1 MKLKSLHMYG
11 FKSFAD
17 RTAISYHD
25 GITGVIGPNGSGKSN
40 IIDAIM
46 WVMGEQTSKSLRAE
60 DPTDIIF
67 SGSENR
73 KPVGFAEVTLVF
85 TNDGHHTPAEF
96 MHLPEIS
103 IGRRI
108 HRSGE
113 REYFMNREQC
123 RLKDIVDFLLAIGL
137 GSKSYAII
145 QQDRRD
151 RIIQA
156 SPEDMREILEET
168 AGISVFKLRRKEAQK
183 RLDATAERFK
193 TIGEMENE
201 LTRQKDALSEQ
212 VEKADL
218 KIQYAKE
225 LRDKEIE
232 LIKNH
237 VGHYRSLSSKVKFEI
252 THKTQEIEA
261 STLEATEWEIAA
273 NKLKAE
279 QLELTKQIKLLED
292 ELSDC
297 KISLTKFKERSA
309 NYTSRQDER
318 SKNRDRLTQ
327 ELKNERDSLVAEE
340 KKKEEYANLLDAA
353 LDDLKKH
360 DSTLETLV
368 AKLDELDETM
378 HVAKMRVE
386 EIRSELRAIENTRS
400 TIRTRNESIL
410 STTEKLNQSIQKLD
424 AQTLVHQQSKESLG
438 ADQKAL
444 ADEIKK
450 ISSDLDEITQQKNL
464 VETKIQKLKKELED
478 KTQQRDFAKE
488 NFLTV
493 SSHLSSVQKFVES
506 SVGLTDGSLA
516 IKEKFYSKIKGF
528 VYEHI
533 SLHPE
538 DEVILEQYVPELLQS
553 VLIENYD
560 TFVDLIDKCEELS
573 ISKVSFL
580 IKDFIL
586 PLSDKEEIAVQKIT
600 KIRGIHCVGDRAE
613 KISYAPLKNIFKRIF
628 ICQDEWMLAKA
639 RQQADESDGFVFIT
653 ERGTVNIGVHQC
665 SFGTIEEHASKIGM
679 LSQKRE
685 HERLVAEHAKCQKEL
700 ASKEGEL
707 FEISQKYA
715 DAETE
720 FVNVQKLLE
729 KETIDSIKMSNDLN
743 NLNIKIAHH
752 DDNIKRLE
760 AEKAQILKE
769 IEVEKTLFLKNQEQ
783 LEQLNSEYQSAEKM
797 FHDFEEQLS
806 EKTEI
811 RNEWYFQ
818 IQNTKTQRSV
828 TEERASNLRR
838 NYEDVS
844 NLLIKNQNKIDS
856 MISQVENINAQI
868 TQAQTD
874 FQNLSKDIENAQT
887 HTHVCES
894 KLNVLLA
901 EEADKSDKLRSY
913 EQRLKGQKDI
923 AQEKQK
929 LLTEKQLEL
938 ARFETILET
947 AYKDAREKFNLKPID
962 LPDNADNSQHSRSML
977 EAIIKD
983 LNQKLL
989 ELGPVNERAVEE
1001 FKDVTSRL
1009 DFLITQKTDIE
1020 KSVAELNASILEIEE
1035 NTKVRFKD
1043 IYTRVNKE
1051 FQELFPI
1058 LFPGGHGEL
1067 HMLDEENLLTTGV
1080 EILVR
1085 LPGKKTQSM
1094 SLFSGG
1100 EKALVAISLIFSLL
1114 KTTPAPF
1121 CFLDEVDAPLDEAN
1135 VGRFNAI
1142 INQLSS
1148 DFQFVIITHNRR
1160 TMEVLDTIYG
1170 ISMNEPGISKLVS
1183 VDLNNVPEH
1192 LRKNKTSAIKAKS
1205 INTVADTHELT

>member
-1 MKLKSLHMYG
+1 MYG

-113 REYFMNREQC
+113 REYFMNRESC

-193 TIGEMENE
+193 TIAEMEHE
-201 LTRQKDALSEQ
+201 LTRQKDSLSEQ

-218 KIQYAKE
+218 KIQYATE
-225 LRDKEIE
+225 LKQKEIE
-232 LIKNH
+232 LLKNH
-237 VGHYRSLSSKVKFEI
+237 VGHYRMLSSKVKTEI
-252 THKTQEIEA
+252 NHKTQEIEA
-261 STLEATEWEIAA
+261 STIEATEWEIAA
-273 NKLKAE
+273 NKLKSE
-279 QLELTKQIKLLED
+279 QLEITKQIKLLED

-309 NYTSRQDER
+309 NYTVRQEER
-318 SKNRDRLTQ
+318 AKHKEQLAK
-327 ELKNERDSLVAEE
+327 ELQSERDGLITEE
-340 KKKEEYANLLDAA
+340 KKKQEYDALLDNA

-360 DSTLETLV
+360 DLTLETLV
-368 AKLDELDETM
+368 EKLDELDESM
-378 HVAKMRVE
+378 QVAKLHVE
-386 EIRSELRAIENTRS
+386 ELKSELRAIETTRS
-400 TIRTRNESIL
+400 TLRTRNESIL
-410 STTEKLNQSIQKLD
+410 NSTEKLNQNIQKLD
-424 AQTLVHQQSKESLG
+424 VQLDTNQQAKESLTT
-438 ADQKAL
+438 DYNSL
-444 ADEIKK
+444 AAEIKK
-450 ISSDLDEITQQKNL
+450 ISTGLDGIAQQKNQ
-464 VETKIQKLKKELED
+464 VEIKMQQTKKELEE
-478 KTQQRDFAKE
+478 KTQLRDLAKE
-488 NFLTV
+488 NLVKV
-493 SSHLSSVQKFVES
+493 SSHLTSMQKFVES
-506 SVGLTDGSLA
+506 SVGLTDGSIV

-528 VYEHI
+528 VFEHI
-533 SLHPE
+533 ALHPE
-538 DEVILEQYVPELLQS
+538 DEVLLEKYIPELLQS
-553 VLIENYD
+553 ILVENYD

-573 ISKVSFL
+573 ISKVNFL
-580 IKDFIL
+580 VRDFIS
-586 PLSDKEEIAVQKIT
+586 PLSEQEVNAVQKISN
-600 KIRGIHCVGDRAE
+600 IRGIHCVGNRIE
-613 KISYAPLKNIFKRIF
+613 KISYESLGNLFKRIF
-628 ICQDEWMLAKA
+628 ICQDEWILAKA
-639 RQQADESDGFVFIT
+639 KKQSSECEKFVFIT
-653 ERGTVNIGVHQC
+653 ERGMVNSGLYQC
-665 SFGTIEEHASKIGM
+665 SFGLIDENMTKIGM

-685 HERLVAEHAKCQKEL
+685 YERLSAERSVCQEEL

-707 FEISQKYA
+707 FQVSQKYSDY
-715 DAETE
+715 DAEFNE
-720 FVNVQKLLE
+720 IQKGLE
-729 KETIDSIKMSNDLN
+729 KEKIESIKMSNDLN
-743 NLNIKIAHH
+743 NLNIKIVHH
-752 DDNIKRLE
+752 DENIKRLQI
-760 AEKAQILKE
+760 EKTHILKE
-769 IEVEKTLFLKNQEQ
+769 IEDEKALFTKNQEQ
-783 LEQLNSEYQSAEKM
+783 LEQLDLEYKSVEKM
-797 FHDFEEQLS
+797 FQDCEEQLN

-818 IQNTKTQRSV
+818 IQNTRTQRSV
-828 TEERASNLRR
+828 TEERVSNLRR

-844 NLLIKNQNKIDS
+844 TLLIKNQHKIDS
-856 MISQVENINAQI
+856 LISQIENLNFQI

-887 HTHVCES
+887 HTHTCEK
-894 KLNVLLA
+894 KLNLLLA
-901 EEADKSDKLRSY
+901 DEADKSDQLRSF
-913 EQRLKGQKDI
+913 EQKLKGQKDL
-923 AQEKQK
+923 AQQKQK
-929 LLTEKQLEL
+929 FVTEKQLEL

-947 AYKDAREKFNLKPID
+947 AYRDAREKFNLKPNE
-962 LPDNADNSQHSRSML
+962 LPDNAENSPHSRSML

-1001 FKDVTSRL
+1001 FKDVTTRL
-1009 DFLITQKTDIE
+1009 DFLITQKMDIE

-1035 NTKVRFKD
+1035 NTKIRFKD
-1043 IYTRVNKE
+1043 IYVRVNKE
-1051 FQELFPI
+1051 FQELFPV

-1100 EKALVAISLIFSLL
+1100 EKALIAISLIFSLL

-1142 INQLSS
+1142 INQLSN

-1170 ISMNEPGISKLVS
+1170 ISMSEPGISKLVS

-1192 LRKNKTSAIKAKS
+1192 LRKHKTSAIKAKA
-1205 INTVADTHELT
+1205 INVVADAQKFT